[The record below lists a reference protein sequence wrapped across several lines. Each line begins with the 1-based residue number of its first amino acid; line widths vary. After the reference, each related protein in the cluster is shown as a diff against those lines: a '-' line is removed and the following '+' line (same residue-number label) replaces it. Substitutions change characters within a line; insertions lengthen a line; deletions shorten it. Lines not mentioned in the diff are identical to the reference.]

1 MKIQVIYNTIFFLI
15 CYEASKGN
23 KFQHQTGSVG
33 HLLFYQQNILS
44 NITGLVMVFE
54 RISDANKVT
63 LSVEKMSEEFFG
75 INYFYRKSLEIR
87 LISPKLVQIFVRRK
101 LQFLFYCGRHCS
113 YHHWIILQL
122 PGRPSEDLQL
132 KLPQPSL
139 YSCNLGRH

>member
-1 MKIQVIYNTIFFLI
+1 
-15 CYEASKGN
+15 
-23 KFQHQTGSVG
+23 
-33 HLLFYQQNILS
+33 
-44 NITGLVMVFE
+44 MVFE

-113 YHHWIILQL
+113 YHTVAPRSSIRRPAAKTAPTKFILV
-122 PGRPSEDLQL
+122 
-132 KLPQPSL
+132 
-139 YSCNLGRH
+139 